1 METKITSPMMDDLID
16 NITPEGTATA
26 LIDCDKCRY
35 NRSMRPLRKR
45 CPSNHP
51 LQLISAQRTM
61 TRKEISDMYEVA
73 RFYCFKRITH
83 NAIRKRIWKKAEA
96 LTEYPGVIFE
106 KVNIPNV
113 GDSFCEYTLY
123 SKPKAGAPYNINVD
137 FHRDGILY
145 RCSSTCYSGDS
156 KDGAVLSRGGRFFI
170 AIHPHAIDR
179 FIERHRFKGT
189 FQEAEEYILQNY
201 KQVSYKID
209 MTTSEIIC
217 PFDSGAFL
225 GKEDEEGIVH
235 LKTFV
240 MNRQLFLNQRL
251 DEVKAKQFEKNVMRG
266 I

>member
-1 METKITSPMMDDLID
+1 MTSKELSKLHEDALHYCLLRLQHTK
-16 NITPEGTATA
+16 
-26 LIDCDKCRY
+26 
-35 NRSMRPLRKR
+35 
-45 CPSNHP
+45 
-51 LQLISAQRTM
+51 
-61 TRKEISDMYEVA
+61 
-73 RFYCFKRITH
+73 
-83 NAIRKRIWKKAEA
+83 IRKRVWLRAVSIKK
-96 LTEYPGVIFE
+96 YPSVLLE
-106 KVNIPNV
+106 RVNIPNV

-179 FIERHRFKGT
+179 FIARHRFKGT

-251 DEVKAKQFEKNVMRG
+251 DEVKAKQFEEHILRG
-266 I
+266 RRQ